1 MGEVTDTTAKLAAGE
16 ISDEEARRRYER
28 FVDECELAV
37 PEEVGELFEAYTRLI
52 WQYKEV
58 GRIYDFYSDVT
69 TCYGENGRVSMGA
82 DGVVAG
88 TLSFMRS
95 FPDRKCVFVDIFA
108 EGDQESGYHFGQ
120 TTRFHATNTGIT
132 KYGAPTGKP
141 LEPEGESCYSICECE
156 VRKVEGRW
164 RIVNE
169 WVVESADAIDEA
181 TRPDV
186 PCAEPA
192 DGDACPCRDCDV
204 EPSGDESE
212 AQD

>member
-1 MGEVTDTTAKLAAGE
+1 MGYVTETTDLLAAGE
-16 ISDEEARRRYER
+16 ISDDEARRRYER
-28 FVDECELAV
+28 FVDECQLAV

-69 TCYGENGRVSMGA
+69 TSYGENGRVSMGA
-82 DGVVAG
+82 DGVLAG

-95 FPDRKCVFVDIFA
+95 FPDRRCVFVDIFA

-120 TTRFHATNTGIT
+120 TTRFHATNTGCT
-132 KYGAPTGKP
+132 KYGAPTGKE
-141 LEPEGESCYSICECE
+141 LEPEGTSCFSICECE

-169 WVVESADAIDEA
+169 WVVESADAIDET
-181 TRPDV
+181 TRPDEHV
-186 PCAEPA
+186 SEPA
-192 DGDACPCRDCDV
+192 
-204 EPSGDESE
+204 SESE
-212 AQD
+212 DVPTRGEDDAQE